1 MEEPVD
7 TATAILA
14 SAAVLLRER
23 SFDDI
28 SYRALADEVGISER
42 TIYRQYPTRAHLL
55 AALATWIEQTCFPL
69 PPFVTVSDFCAAVHE
84 RFRAFDAQPAYA
96 FVGARAS
103 AISPTLDPEPAY
115 ITRAIEAMLDVAAP
129 TLNRRD
135 RRRVATALCYFSSA
149 MFWARLRTGFDLDA
163 AEICDAFDRAAG
175 PVLAKLPA
183 TTRSRPTTARET
195 PNPPVT
201 AWAEP

>member
-23 SFDDI
+23 TFDDI
-28 SYRALADEVGISER
+28 SYRALADGVGISER

-55 AALATWIEQTCFPL
+55 AALSNWIEETCFPL
-69 PPFVTVSDFCAAVHE
+69 PPFVTVSDFRAAVHD
-84 RFRAFDAQPAYA
+84 RFRAFDASPAYA
-96 FVGARAS
+96 HVCARAS
-103 AISPTLDPEPAY
+103 AISPTLDTEPAY
-115 ITRAIEAMLDVAAP
+115 ITRAIEAMLEVSAT

-135 RRRVATALCYFSSA
+135 RRRVAASLRSLSSA
-149 MFWARLRTGFDLDA
+149 MFWARLRTGFDSDA
-163 AEICDAFDRAAG
+163 GEICDAFDRSAG
-175 PVLAKLPA
+175 TVLARVLD
-183 TTRSRPTTARET
+183 
-195 PNPPVT
+195 T

>member
-23 SFDDI
+23 MFDDI

-55 AALATWIEQTCFPL
+55 AALSNWIEQTSFPL
-69 PPFVTVSDFCAAVHE
+69 PPFVTVSDFRAAVHE
-84 RFRAFDAQPAYA
+84 RFRGLRHACP
-96 FVGARAS
+96 RTRSS
-103 AISPTLDPEPAY
+103 APGRPRSRRRWTSSRAY
-115 ITRAIEAMLDVAAP
+115 ITRAIEAMLEVAAP
-129 TLNRRD
+129 TLNQRD
-135 RRRVATALCYFSSA
+135 RRRVAASLRYFSSA

-163 AEICDAFDRAAG
+163 GEICDAFDRAVDT
-175 PVLAKLPA
+175 VLAKLPSSA
-183 TTRSRPTTARET
+183 T
-195 PNPPVT
+195 
-201 AWAEP
+201 WAQP

>member
-14 SAAVLLRER
+14 SAAVLLREHT
-23 SFDDI
+23 FDDI

-42 TIYRQYPTRAHLL
+42 TVYRQYPTRAHLL
-55 AALATWIEQTCFPL
+55 AALSNWIEQTHFPL
-69 PPFVTVSDFCAAVHE
+69 PPFVTVADFRAAVHE
-84 RFRAFDAQPAYA
+84 RFRAFDASPAYA
-96 FVGARAS
+96 YVGARAS
-103 AISPTLDPEPAY
+103 TISLTLDAEPAY

-135 RRRVATALCYFSSA
+135 RRRVAASLRHFSSA

-163 AEICDAFDRAAG
+163 SEICDAFDRAVG
-175 PVLAKLPA
+175 TVLARLFDA
-183 TTRSRPTTARET
+183 TL
-195 PNPPVT
+195 
-201 AWAEP
+201 AEP

>member
-23 SFDDI
+23 TFDDI

-55 AALATWIEQTCFPL
+55 AALSNWIEQTYFPL
-69 PPFVTVSDFCAAVHE
+69 PPFVTVPEFCSAVHE
-84 RFRAFDAQPAYA
+84 RFRAFDASPAYA
-96 FVGARAS
+96 YVGARAS
-103 AISPTLDPEPAY
+103 AISPTLDAAGPAY
-115 ITRAIEAMLDVAAP
+115 LTRAIEALLDVAAP

-135 RRRVATALCYFSSA
+135 RRRVAASLRYFSSA

-163 AEICDAFDRAAG
+163 AEICDAFDRAVG
-175 PVLAKLPA
+175 TVLGRLPDATWAKQ
-183 TTRSRPTTARET
+183 
-195 PNPPVT
+195 
-201 AWAEP
+201 